1 MPVSF
6 LTHLECSRG
15 PERPQCDAT
24 YDANELHSVCEEC
37 GKPLLCRYDLEPLA
51 QCKLREE
58 ITSRSGGMWR
68 FREVLPVSDE
78 SNIATFGEGQTPLLH
93 VPRLGADIGVPNLYI
108 KDESPIA
115 TGTFKAR
122 GMAAAVSRAKELGV
136 TKAAVPTAGN
146 AGGALA
152 AYGARAGMDV
162 LILMPS
168 DAPDINRLEC
178 EVAGAEVVLIDGL
191 ISDCA
196 KALAER
202 KEAEGWFDLSTL
214 KEPYRLE
221 GKKIMGY
228 ELAEHFD
235 WELPDVVIYP
245 TGGGTGLIGMWKAFA
260 EMELIGWI
268 SGKRPRMVTVQ
279 STGCAPIVRAF
290 EQGAESAEP
299 WQDAA
304 TVAAGLRVPGAI
316 ADFLMLRAL
325 RESGGT
331 AIAVPDE
338 EILRALRQL
347 ASAEG
352 MVACPEGAA
361 TVVAAAR
368 LREQGWIEA
377 DERVV
382 LFNTGSGLKYPEAL
396 EAATGA

>member
-1 MPVSF
+1 VSF

-51 QCKLREE
+51 QCKLRQE

-68 FREVLPVSDE
+68 FREVLPVADE
-78 SNIATFGEGQTPLLH
+78 ANIVTLGEGQTPLLR
-93 VPRLGADIGVPNLYI
+93 VPRLGEAIGLPNLYI
-108 KDESPIA
+108 KDESLIP

-178 EVAGAEVVLIDGL
+178 EAAGAEVVLIDGL

-290 EQGAESAEP
+290 EQGDEAAEP

-316 ADFLMLRAL
+316 ADFLMLRAI

-361 TVVAAAR
+361 TVVAATR

-396 EAATGA
+396 EAATGV